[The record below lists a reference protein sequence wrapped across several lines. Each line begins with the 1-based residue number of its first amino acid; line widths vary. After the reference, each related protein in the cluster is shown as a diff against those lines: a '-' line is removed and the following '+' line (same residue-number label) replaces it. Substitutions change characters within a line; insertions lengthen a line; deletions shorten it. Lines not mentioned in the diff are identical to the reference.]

1 MSLRVVFMW
10 LSPFGVTIMGAIAE
24 VRGTADTV
32 IAGEI
37 LYGITA
43 LAVFTLE
50 PTLRRF
56 Q

>member
-10 LSPFGVTIMGAIAE
+10 LSPFGVIIMGAIAE
-24 VRGTADTV
+24 VQGAADTV
-32 IAGEI
+32 LIEGI

-43 LAVFTLE
+43 LAVFALAG
-50 PTLRRF
+50 TLRRF